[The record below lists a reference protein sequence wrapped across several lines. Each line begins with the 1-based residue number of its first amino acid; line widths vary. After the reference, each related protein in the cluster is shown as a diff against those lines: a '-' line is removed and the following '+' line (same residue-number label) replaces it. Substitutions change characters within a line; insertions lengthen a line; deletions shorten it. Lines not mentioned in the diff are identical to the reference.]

1 MGRVKANEF
10 AGWIDNSVVETL
22 SLSDR
27 LAIGLDRLKR
37 DRAVTN
43 KELAEPLGFTES
55 YMSQVMR
62 GMRDVKLSTLD
73 KIAKEWDVDIGEL
86 LTVTDA
92 DLPRVAAL
100 LARRK
105 KAKQSDLP
113 N

>member
-10 AGWIDNSVVETL
+10 AGWIDISVVETL
-22 SLSDR
+22 PLSDR

-37 DRAVTN
+37 ARGTTN

-73 KIAKEWDVDIGEL
+73 KMAKEWNVSIEEL
-86 LTVTDA
+86 LTVTEA

-105 KAKQSDLP
+105 KKSAFPD
-113 N
+113 